1 MLANNKRILV
11 AVPEKLLSLA
21 DEAARALQMSRVS
34 FIRQAIAM
42 RVASFH
48 RSERPALGGFFEEKR
63 YCGVCEGSSSGSEG
77 HQTAPRLGGR
87 QPRN

>member
-11 AVPEKLLSLA
+11 AISEKLLGLA
-21 DEAARALQMSRVS
+21 DEAAGALQMSRVS

-48 RSERPALGGFFEEKR
+48 RSERPAMGDLFEEKR
-63 YCGVCEGSSSGSEG
+63 YCGVGEGSSGSKG
-77 HQTAPRLGGR
+77 HQTAPRLGRR
-87 QPRN
+87 QPKN